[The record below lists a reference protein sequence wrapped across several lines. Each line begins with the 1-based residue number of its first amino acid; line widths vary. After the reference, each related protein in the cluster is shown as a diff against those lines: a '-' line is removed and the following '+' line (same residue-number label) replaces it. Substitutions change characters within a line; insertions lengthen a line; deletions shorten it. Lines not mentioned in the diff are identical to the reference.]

1 MKIVIVGAG
10 KVGKAIARDLIA
22 NKHDVVM
29 IDQNTKVTRPLSV
42 EGATA
47 TEGDACEVDVLEAA
61 KVGEAE
67 VLVATTGDDK
77 VNLVIS
83 LLAKTEFSVPRVVA
97 RVNHPKNEWLFNE
110 SWGVDVAV
118 STPRMLTA
126 LIEEAFSVG
135 ELVKL
140 FSFKESQTD
149 LVEMTLSPTSKAIG
163 TRVGD
168 IAFPPDTAL
177 VAILRGKQVITPSKD
192 DALEAGDE
200 LVFVARAAEEEGL
213 AQILT

>member
-1 MKIVIVGAG
+1 MKVVIVGAG

-22 NKHDVVM
+22 NGNQVTL
-29 IDQNTKVTRPLSV
+29 IDQSSKSIHPLTV
-42 EGATA
+42 EKANA
-47 TEGDACEVDVLEAA
+47 VEGDACEVDVLEAA
-61 KVGEAE
+61 KLNEAD
-67 VLVATTGDDK
+67 VLVAATGDDK

-83 LLAKTEFSVPRVVA
+83 LLGKTEFSVPKVVA

-149 LVEMTLSPTSKAIG
+149 LVEMTLSAQSPVIG
-163 TRVGD
+163 VRVGD
-168 IAFPPDTAL
+168 IAFPTDTAL
-177 VAILRGKQVITPSKD
+177 VAILRSRQVITPSKD

-200 LVFVARAAEEEGL
+200 LVFVTRADQESEL
-213 AQILT
+213 TKILT

>member
-1 MKIVIVGAG
+1 MKVVIIGAG

-22 NKHDVVM
+22 NGNQVTLV
-29 IDQNTKVTRPLSV
+29 DQSSKSIHPLTV
-42 EGATA
+42 ENATA
-47 TEGDACEVDVLEAA
+47 VEGDACEVDVLEAA
-61 KVGEAE
+61 KLNEAD
-67 VLVATTGDDK
+67 VLVAATGDDK

-83 LLAKTEFSVPRVVA
+83 LLGKTEFSVPKVVA
-97 RVNHPKNEWLFNE
+97 RVNHPKNEWLFND

-149 LVEMTLSPTSKAIG
+149 LVEMTLSANSPVIG
-163 TRVGD
+163 VRVGD
-168 IAFPPDTAL
+168 ITFPPDTAL
-177 VAILRGKQVITPSKD
+177 VAILRSRQVITPSKD

-200 LVFVARAAEEEGL
+200 LVFVARADQEGELTKIL
-213 AQILT
+213 A

>member
-1 MKIVIVGAG
+1 MKVVIIGAG

-22 NKHDVVM
+22 NGN
-29 IDQNTKVTRPLSV
+29 QVTLVDKSSKSIHPLTV
-42 EGATA
+42 ENATA
-47 TEGDACEVDVLEAA
+47 VEGDACEVDVLEAA
-61 KVGEAE
+61 KLNEAD
-67 VLVATTGDDK
+67 VLVAATGDDK

-83 LLAKTEFSVPRVVA
+83 LLGKTEFSVPKVVA
-97 RVNHPKNEWLFNE
+97 RVNHPKNEWLFND

-149 LVEMTLSPTSKAIG
+149 LVEMTLSAKSPVIG
-163 TRVGD
+163 VRVGD
-168 IAFPPDTAL
+168 ITFPPDTAL
-177 VAILRGKQVITPSKD
+177 VAILRSRQVITPSKD

-200 LVFVARAAEEEGL
+200 LVFVARADQEGELTKIL
-213 AQILT
+213 A

>member
-1 MKIVIVGAG
+1 
-10 KVGKAIARDLIA
+10 
-22 NKHDVVM
+22 
-29 IDQNTKVTRPLSV
+29 
-42 EGATA
+42 
-47 TEGDACEVDVLEAA
+47 
-61 KVGEAE
+61 
-67 VLVATTGDDK
+67 VATTGDDK

-135 ELVKL
+135 ELVRL

-149 LVEMTLSPTSKAIG
+149 LVEMTLSPTSKVIG
-163 TRVGD
+163 NRVGD
-168 IAFPPDTAL
+168 MNFPPDVAL
-177 VAILRGKQVITPSKD
+177 VAILRGKQVIAPSRD

-200 LVFVARAAEEEGL
+200 LVFVARE
-213 AQILT
+213 AQEADLTRILT

>member
-10 KVGKAIARDLIA
+10 KVGKAIARDLISSG
-22 NKHDVVM
+22 HEVVI

-42 EGATA
+42 EHAIA
-47 TEGDACEVDVLEAA
+47 VEGDACEVDVLEAA
-61 KVGEAE
+61 KVAEAE

-140 FSFKESQTD
+140 FSFRESQTD

-168 IAFPPDTAL
+168 LVFPPDTAL
-177 VAILRGKQVITPSKD
+177 VAILRSKQVITPSKD

-200 LVFVARAAEEEGL
+200 LVFVARAAEEEEL
-213 AQILT
+213 ARILT

>member
-10 KVGKAIARDLIA
+10 KVGKAIARDLID
-22 NKHDVVM
+22 NGHQVV
-29 IDQNTKVTRPLSV
+29 IVDQNTKVTRPLSV
-42 EGATA
+42 ENAIA
-47 TEGDACEVDVLEAA
+47 VEGDACEVDVLEAA
-61 KVGEAE
+61 NVAQAE

-135 ELVKL
+135 ELVRL

-168 IAFPPDTAL
+168 LAFPPDTAL
-177 VAILRGKQVITPSKD
+177 VAILRSKQVIAPSKD

-200 LVFVARAAEEEGL
+200 LVFVARAAEEEEL
-213 AQILT
+213 ARILT